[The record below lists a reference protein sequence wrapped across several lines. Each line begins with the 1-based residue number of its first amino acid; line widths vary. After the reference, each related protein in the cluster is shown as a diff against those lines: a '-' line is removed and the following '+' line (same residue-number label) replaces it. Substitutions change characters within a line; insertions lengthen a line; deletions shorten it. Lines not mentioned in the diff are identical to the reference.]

1 MKDKIISCARTGSD
15 DEKITTAKI
24 NDYQIES
31 GVLEASQIPMGN
43 LTSLNITTEDKK
55 TE

>member
-15 DEKITTAKI
+15 DDKITTAKI
-24 NDYQIES
+24 NDYRIES

-43 LTSLNITTEDKK
+43 ITSLNITTE
-55 TE
+55 

>member
-15 DEKITTAKI
+15 EDKITTAKI
-24 NDYQIES
+24 NDCHIES

-43 LTSLNITTEDKK
+43 LTSLKIEN
-55 TE
+55 

>member
-1 MKDKIISCARTGSD
+1 MKNSKDGKESEYR
-15 DEKITTAKI
+15 
-24 NDYQIES
+24 IES

-43 LTSLNITTEDKK
+43 LTSLKITTEDKK

>member
-15 DEKITTAKI
+15 DDKITTAKI

-43 LTSLNITTEDKK
+43 LTSLKITTK
-55 TE
+55 